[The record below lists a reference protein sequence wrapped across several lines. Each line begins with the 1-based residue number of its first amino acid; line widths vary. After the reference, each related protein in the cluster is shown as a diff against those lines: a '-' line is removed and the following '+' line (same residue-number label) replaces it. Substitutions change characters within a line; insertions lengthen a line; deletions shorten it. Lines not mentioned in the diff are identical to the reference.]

1 MPPGADDET
10 GGPASLTEATPSEPS
25 ARAQQRADRI
35 ISALLGLVIFVVVIG
50 TLGNIWNQA
59 IRVDVA
65 VVGALL
71 TALATY
77 AIAGKVT
84 GK

>member
-1 MPPGADDET
+1 MPPSDEEN
-10 GGPASLTEATPSEPS
+10 AAEATPAASAQPTERS
-25 ARAQQRADRI
+25 QARADKI
-35 ISALLGLVIFVVVIG
+35 IVVLLVLVAFVVVVGTIG
-50 TLGNIWNQA
+50 SLWNQA

-71 TALATY
+71 TALSTY
-77 AIAGKVT
+77 AIAGKLT

>member
-1 MPPGADDET
+1 MLPADDET
-10 GGPASLTEATPSEPS
+10 PADAVATPTPQPSERAQ
-25 ARAQQRADRI
+25 ARADKI
-35 ISALLGLVIFVVVIG
+35 IVVLLALVTFVVIVG
-50 TLGNIWNQA
+50 TLGSLWNQA

-71 TALATY
+71 TALSTY
-77 AIAGKVT
+77 AIAGKLA